1 MSRGDIFFPF
11 ENETHMGLG
20 AGSLN
25 AVQRILLPVFVWSHL
40 ESKLRVSTVTQ
51 WPDSSL
57 DAIKKKKTK
66 QKNAPPTPP
75 FFLDGPH

>member
-1 MSRGDIFFPF
+1 
-11 ENETHMGLG
+11 MGLG

-57 DAIKKKKTK
+57 DAIKKKKNKK
-66 QKNAPPTPP
+66 QKNVHPP
-75 FFLDGPH
+75 FFF